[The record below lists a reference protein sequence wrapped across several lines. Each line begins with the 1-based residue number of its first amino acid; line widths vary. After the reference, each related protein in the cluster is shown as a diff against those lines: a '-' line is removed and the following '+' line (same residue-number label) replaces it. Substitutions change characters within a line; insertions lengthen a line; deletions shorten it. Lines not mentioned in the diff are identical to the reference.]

1 MADTKSVD
9 ASLWWDPFTLLLT
22 ELENSCLSSDL
33 PQNLVKKLKDNH
45 SWLLDAVSRFK
56 PPNEKSKEALN
67 SKKLQIGCHQLTV
80 QTHLKDKALKIS
92 SSLQLDEVQ
101 SYILAERS
109 LKHNNVAVDSMAQEF
124 LHVIVIQYY
133 TERQCLLKCIRWILM
148 HAIYIGPG
156 SKEHVIREEAK
167 KLFHDGLENKL
178 ISLFQDLLLFS
189 YPEQMD
195 VDLYTLW
202 AEETLVEDNL
212 VLDILFLAYYDSFC
226 NCSGERWKKLCT
238 IYKGVI
244 SGQYNFRKLA
254 ITSEAWQLSYH
265 VKVQLLLILIETLDL
280 ENLLQMVHDE
290 TPYRKGASTFSLTDV
305 QEMDALVSTF
315 NAFEMKEAG
324 PLFLAWA
331 AFLYLLLT
339 LPGKDESNG
348 LTEIDHVGYVRQAF
362 EAASFSYCLEI
373 LECDILREYDGPM
386 SGYRSVLRTLLSAF
400 IASYEVNIR
409 AEDSNP
415 ILILDILCKIY
426 RGEESL
432 CIQFWDKESFID
444 GPIRC
449 LLCNLGGEF
458 PFQRVELVQ
467 LLSSLCEGTW
477 PAECVYNFIDRSIG
491 VSSLFEISNESVAD
505 ISHIV
510 EAQQPVQVPGIEG
523 FFIPMGTRGHVLKAF
538 GRNTA
543 LVRWEYATSGVFL
556 LLLRLTQEVH
566 LNGKEEVLLTLDL
579 LSRLVSFNTAVCF
592 ELMSL
597 SCSAH
602 FHTVGLIDEQK
613 KNVWVIEIICNL
625 VKNPSLNSYGAALMS
640 KGIKILG
647 KMLICSPSSV
657 AAIALNANIF
667 DMALQTTVFSGGNN
681 ASSSGSWMLSGKLAK
696 LLLIDCEQN
705 SNDCPLAISVLDFT
719 IQLVETGVENDCLL
733 ALVIFSLQYVLV
745 NHESW
750 KYKMKH
756 VRWKVTLK
764 VLELMKKCNILMAY
778 HGKVGEVIHDVLF
791 SDSSIHKTLFQIACT
806 TVNALEKLHLSR
818 LFDPVEIEGLQFA
831 ISSVLDVLHVMLT
844 KLSEEAAS
852 SYSVFHQAVL
862 SCTINSVPVV
872 AAVISLISYFRDPAI
887 QIGAARFISF
897 LFSIADSIQPFSYG
911 TTFFAPESN
920 QIMDL
925 RHSVSYILSEQSSS
939 NEDLFIATVNLLTS
953 AAYHQP
959 AFLIAIFTPEEK
971 NNDQSIVVGDVKQQK
986 SENVLPKGSKKSCQI
1001 DELTNYI
1008 ARADDLIKSRPH
1020 ILLSVLNFMIALWQG
1035 APQYLN
1041 ILESL
1046 RSSEKFWKYLSDA
1059 ILKVAGS
1066 TALLVNLTE
1075 KDARNVA
1082 NSYLCQSAIL
1092 GIMSYELFLQKK
1104 LLHAESLVK
1113 DAAGSQGKEQGGAET
1128 EKYKAPV
1135 FCDVREIWSSWCK
1148 DSVLEKLM
1156 KSYTSGYNYDIYDS
1170 AKVAIGLFSVHV
1182 MEKLVAGDS
1191 GSLSVSLQQKFHAT
1205 LTKLSMHPAFSELLC
1220 QYSQRGYR
1228 LSVEGKKLKK
1238 LILSDLYYQLQ
1249 GELEGRK
1256 VGTGPFKELSQYL
1269 VESNI
1274 FETYQHHFNDDLCAT
1289 TKNLYLFD
1297 LVRLRADIGLDV
1309 WYCSEWKASKEI
1321 AETMLHWLQDANSFM
1336 LASSSKLSALK
1347 ALISVLTVY
1356 HDDALGRKSTREE
1369 IPDQII
1375 FTCIDHICQSFHATI
1390 EKLAP
1395 VLDVSEDILNFLAS
1409 QAELLLQFTRTVCK
1423 SLSFDISL
1431 LVLKCSG
1438 SGLKLL
1444 SELKLLSSRASVIM
1458 KLLLTLLLLV
1468 LDSNCL
1474 SSDLD
1479 GTIDKK
1485 SGEGFSKISNA
1496 ILGLLPIL
1504 CKCVAAPEH
1513 CLLSLSVMDLILR
1526 NFLMPATWLPVIRN
1540 HLQLKLLLL
1549 KLQDKTSSSIPIIL
1563 KFLLTLARVKGG
1575 AEMLYGSG
1583 FLSSLRVLFAEC
1595 DEVFSRIHS
1604 ENVGSLHGRFEMP
1617 GDIWGLGLAVVTA
1630 MVQSLEDS
1638 SSCTA
1643 LVESVIPYFFQEN
1656 AYLIF
1661 RSLNAPDLPTDHHDK
1676 KRPRPQR
1683 SWISL
1688 ANLKETEHTLMLM
1701 CELAKHWNSWAKAIN
1716 EVDRQLRETC
1726 IHLLAFISRGT
1737 QRLGDLS
1744 DRSASLLCQ
1753 PSLKE
1758 DFDSFLKPSF
1768 INSKNGWFA
1777 LSPLCCVS
1785 KLKTNSVSTALTIY
1799 GEATKSTD
1807 LFPKTCFS
1815 DTFAVQ
1821 IYRIACLLLK
1831 FLSLQAEGAVKRAE
1845 EVGFVDLAHFPE
1857 LPMPEI
1863 LHGLQDQAI
1872 EIVTELCEANKP
1884 RVSPQIQNLCYLLLQ
1899 IIEMALQLELCV
1911 LQICGIRPVLGRV
1924 DDFSKEIKTLFG
1936 AMEGHAFLKASKK
1949 SLKQM
1954 VFLVYPGILQSERL

>member
-9 ASLWWDPFTLLLT
+9 ASLWWDSFTLLLT
-22 ELENSCLSSDL
+22 ELENSSLASDL

-45 SWLLDAVSRFK
+45 SWLVDAVSRFK

-67 SKKLQIGCHQLTV
+67 SKKLQIGSHQLTI

-92 SSLQLDEVQ
+92 SCLQLDEVQ

-109 LKHNNVAVDSMAQEF
+109 IKHSNVAVDSMAQEF

-167 KLFHDGLENKL
+167 KLFHDGLETKL

-195 VDLYTLW
+195 VDLFTLW
-202 AEETLVEDNL
+202 AEETLIEDNL

-226 NCSGERWKKLCT
+226 SCSGEKWKKLCN
-238 IYKGVI
+238 IYKGII
-244 SGQYNFRKLA
+244 SGHYNFKKLA

-265 VKVQLLLILIETLDL
+265 AKVQLLLILIETLDL

-290 TPYRKGASTFSLTDV
+290 TPYRKGASSFSLTDV

-324 PLFLAWA
+324 PLILAWA

-339 LPGKDESNG
+339 LPGKDENND
-348 LTEIDHVGYVRQAF
+348 LMEIDHVGYVRQAF

-373 LECDILREYDGPM
+373 LECDILRDYDGPV

-400 IASYEVNIR
+400 IASYEVNIQEQ

-426 RGEESL
+426 QGEESL
-432 CIQFWDKESFID
+432 CIQFWDKASFID

-449 LLCNLGGEF
+449 LLCNLGSEF
-458 PFQRVELVQ
+458 PFQTVELVQ

-477 PAECVYNFIDRSIG
+477 PAECVYNFLDRSVG
-491 VSSLFEISNESVAD
+491 VSSLMEISNEAVTD
-505 ISHIV
+505 VSHIV
-510 EAQQPVQVPGIEG
+510 EAQNLVQVPGIEG
-523 FFIPMGTRGHVLKAF
+523 FFIPAGTRGHVLKVI
-538 GRNTA
+538 GGSTA
-543 LVRWEYATSGVFL
+543 LVRWEYATSGMFL
-556 LLLRLTQEVH
+556 LLLRLAQEVH
-566 LNGKEEVLLTLDL
+566 FNGKEEVLLTLDL

-592 ELMSL
+592 ELMSF

-602 FHTVGLIDEQK
+602 FHAVSLTNEQE
-613 KNVWVIEIICNL
+613 KNVWVFEIICNL
-625 VKNPSLNSYGAALMS
+625 IKNPPLNSYGAALMS

-681 ASSSGSWMLSGKLAK
+681 ALSSGSWLLSGKLAK
-696 LLLIDCEQN
+696 MLLIDCEQN

-733 ALVIFSLQYVLV
+733 ALIIFSLQYVLI

-778 HGKVGEVIHDVLF
+778 HGKMGEIIHDVLF

-806 TVNALEKLHLSR
+806 TANALEKLHVSR
-818 LFDPVEIEGLQFA
+818 LFDPMEIEGLQFA
-831 ISSVLDVLHVMLT
+831 ISSVLDVLLIMLT

-852 SYSVFHQAVL
+852 SFSAFHQAVL
-862 SCTINSVPVV
+862 SCTTNSVPVA
-872 AAVISLISYFRDPAI
+872 AAVISLISYFQDPAI

-897 LFSIADSIQPFSYG
+897 LFKIAESIQPFSYG
-911 TTFFAPESN
+911 TTCFAPESN
-920 QIMDL
+920 QVLDL
-925 RHSVSYILSEQSSS
+925 RHSLSYILSEQSAS

-953 AAYHQP
+953 AAHHQP
-959 AFLIAIFTPEEK
+959 TFLIAIFTPEEM
-971 NNDQSIVVGDVKQQK
+971 DDGQLIAIGDVK
-986 SENVLPKGSKKSCQI
+986 SEGSKKSGLM
-1001 DELTNYI
+1001 DALMDYI
-1008 ARADDLIKSRPH
+1008 VRADNLIKSQPH
-1020 ILLSVLNFMIALWQG
+1020 ILLSVLNFMTALWQG
-1035 APQYLN
+1035 APQYLK

-1046 RSSEKFWKYLSDA
+1046 RSSEKFWQYLSNA

-1066 TALLVNLTE
+1066 TTPLPVNLTE
-1075 KDARNVA
+1075 KDARNLT

-1113 DAAGSQGKEQGGAET
+1113 DVAGSQGKEQDGAKT
-1128 EKYKAPV
+1128 EKSKAPA
-1135 FCDVREIWSSWCK
+1135 FPDVKEIWSSWCK
-1148 DSVLEKLM
+1148 DSVLENLM
-1156 KSYTSGYNYDIYDS
+1156 KSYTSGYNDDIYNS
-1170 AKVAIGLFSVHV
+1170 AKVAISLFFVHV

-1191 GSLSVSLQQKFHAT
+1191 GSLSVSLQQKFHT
-1205 LTKLSMHPAFSELLC
+1205 MLTKLSLHPAFSELLC
-1220 QYSQRGYR
+1220 QYSQRGY
-1228 LSVEGKKLKK
+1228 SEGKKLKK
-1238 LILSDLYYQLQ
+1238 LILSDLYYHLQ

-1274 FETYQHHFNDDLCAT
+1274 LETYQHNFNGDLCAT

-1297 LVRLRADIGLDV
+1297 LVRLQADIGLDV
-1309 WYCSEWKASKEI
+1309 WDCSKWKASKEI
-1321 AETMLHWLQDANSFM
+1321 AEIMLHWLQEANSFM
-1336 LASSSKLSALK
+1336 LSSSSKLSALK

-1356 HDDALGRKSTREE
+1356 HDDELGRKSRREE

-1375 FTCIDHICQSFHATI
+1375 FTCIDNICQSFHATI
-1390 EKLAP
+1390 EKVAP
-1395 VLDVSEDILNFLAS
+1395 VLDVSEDILNFLAF
-1409 QAELLLQFTRTVCK
+1409 QAELLLQLTRTLCK
-1423 SLSFDISL
+1423 SLSFDVSL
-1431 LVLKCSG
+1431 LVLKCSA
-1438 SGLKLL
+1438 SGLKLF

-1458 KLLLTLLLLV
+1458 KILLTLLLLV

-1474 SSDLD
+1474 NSHLG
-1479 GTIDKK
+1479 GTIDEK
-1485 SGEGFSKISNA
+1485 SGEGFSKIPNA
-1496 ILGLLPIL
+1496 VLGLLPIL

-1513 CLLSLSVMDLILR
+1513 CMLSLSVMDLILR
-1526 NFLMPATWLPVIRN
+1526 NFLMPETWLPVIQN
-1540 HLQLKLLLL
+1540 HLQLQLLML

-1563 KFLLTLARVKGG
+1563 KFLLTLSRVKGG
-1575 AEMLYGSG
+1575 ADMLYGSG

-1595 DEVFSRIHS
+1595 GEAFSRIHS
-1604 ENVGSLHGRFEMP
+1604 ENVGSLHERLEMP

-1643 LVESVIPYFFQEN
+1643 IVDNVIPYFFQEN

-1661 RSLNAPDLPTDHHDK
+1661 SSLNAPDLPSDHRDK

-1683 SWISL
+1683 SWMSL

-1701 CELAKHWNSWAKAIN
+1701 CELAKHWNSWTKAIN
-1716 EVDRQLRETC
+1716 EADRQLRERC

-1744 DRSASLLCQ
+1744 NRSASLLCQ
-1753 PSLKE
+1753 PTLKE
-1758 DFDSFLKPSF
+1758 DFDSCLKPSY
-1768 INSKNGWFA
+1768 INSKHGWFA
-1777 LSPLCCVS
+1777 ISPHCCVS
-1785 KLKTNSVSTALTIY
+1785 KLKTTPVSAALTTH
-1799 GEATKSTD
+1799 GQATKSTD

-1815 DTFAVQ
+1815 DTVAVQ

-1872 EIVTELCEANKP
+1872 AIVTELCEANKP
-1884 RVSPQIQNLCYLLLQ
+1884 RVSPQIQNLCFLLLH

-1936 AMEGHAFLKASKK
+1936 AMEEHAFLKASKK

-1954 VFLVYPGILQSERL
+1954 VSFVYPRMLQSEGL